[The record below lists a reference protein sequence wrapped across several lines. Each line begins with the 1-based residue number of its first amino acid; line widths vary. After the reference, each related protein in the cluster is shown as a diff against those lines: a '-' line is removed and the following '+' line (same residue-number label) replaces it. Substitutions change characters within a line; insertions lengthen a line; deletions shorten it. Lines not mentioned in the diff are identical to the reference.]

1 MKKFITILIVL
12 LFAASIGF
20 GAYRGFVRNKAVK
33 QSNAAMGVSFA
44 DMNKELVSKYSLK
57 SDDEIS
63 NVLLV
68 GSDKRGTETGYGR
81 ADAVIIATV
90 DKKNQQLKLTN
101 LIEDSYM
108 DVPGYGDNK
117 LSMAYSMGG
126 ISLLYETI
134 AANYGIRLDN
144 YVVYEFN
151 NLVNAIDKIGGV
163 KVELNDFEVSYMQL
177 HYQNTANEVQTGP
190 FILNGTQALAYMRIK
205 QDAAGDFGRAVRLNN
220 VISSAYSDLTMK
232 SVDELRDL
240 VNELLKD
247 TASDIDGNAARGYLA
262 SVLALSTSPL
272 KTKTLP
278 DEGMYQA
285 TAKKGQTLFVIDS
298 DKIKTA
304 ACDYIYNPVE
314 SGDISAKE
322 Q

>member
-1 MKKFITILIVL
+1 MNNFFDDFFENTALANIFVDNTPLNYTVRCTEARDKYWFAINVANFNKK
-12 LFAASIGF
+12 
-20 GAYRGFVRNKAVK
+20 Y
-33 QSNAAMGVSFA
+33 
-44 DMNKELVSKYSLK
+44 
-57 SDDEIS
+57 
-63 NVLLV
+63 
-68 GSDKRGTETGYGR
+68 
-81 ADAVIIATV
+81 
-90 DKKNQQLKLTN
+90 
-101 LIEDSYM
+101 
-108 DVPGYGDNK
+108 
-117 LSMAYSMGG
+117 
-126 ISLLYETI
+126 
-134 AANYGIRLDN
+134 
-144 YVVYEFN
+144 
-151 NLVNAIDKIGGV
+151 V